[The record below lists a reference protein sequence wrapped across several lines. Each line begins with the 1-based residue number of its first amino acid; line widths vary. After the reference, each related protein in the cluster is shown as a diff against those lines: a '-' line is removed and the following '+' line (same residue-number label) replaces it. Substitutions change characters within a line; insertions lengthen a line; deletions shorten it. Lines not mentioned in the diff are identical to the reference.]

1 MDVNRY
7 DPKFKNPHISRG
19 KLHMEQLPVG
29 KNEKQLKG
37 ALDGV
42 RVLDIGL
49 LVQGPQAALLLAD
62 LGADVIK
69 VELPGIGDQARWLPV
84 SMDDLRAPWFIGCN
98 RGKRSITVD
107 LRVLRGREIFLRLA
121 ESADVVVSNFVPG
134 TMDGWGL
141 GYDALSKV
149 NPRIIFGAASAFG
162 SQGPDALRKGADLS
176 GQAAGGMLYTTG
188 TGPADMTPIGVTLAD
203 HIGSQNLANGILAA
217 LYHRERSGR
226 GQRVEVSLLGGQI
239 YAQAS
244 EYTYHFLTGKPS
256 GHANHGHPM
265 LPQGAIYGV
274 FPTTDGHIAVV
285 GVAFDVRPAFFQAVG
300 LPEFIDDPR
309 FATPMLTGEHRQIL
323 YDRLIERFSTKST
336 GEWEKILKDAGQRY
350 SPVRTYAEVARDEGA
365 FLNGYLQRIEHPEW
379 GKTTMIGCPIRLSE
393 TPASPGQFAPEL
405 GQHTEEI
412 LLEIGYP
419 WEDINAFREAN
430 VI

>member
-1 MDVNRY
+1 MQ
-7 DPKFKNPHISRG
+7 
-19 KLHMEQLPVG
+19 MENQPRS
-29 KNEKQLKG
+29 NEKSPKG
-37 ALDGV
+37 ALDGI

-84 SMDDLRAPWFIGCN
+84 SVEDLRAPWFIGCN
-98 RGKRSITVD
+98 RGKRGITVD
-107 LRVLRGREIFLRLA
+107 LRVPKGKEIFLRLA
-121 ESADVVVSNFVPG
+121 ESADVVVSNFLPG
-134 TMDGWGL
+134 TMEGWGL
-141 GYDALSKV
+141 GFEDLSKI
-149 NPRIIFGAASAFG
+149 NPGIIFGAASAFG
-162 SQGPDALRKGADLS
+162 AKGPDASRKGADLS

-188 TGPADMTPIGVTLAD
+188 TGPGDMTPIGVTLAD

-217 LYHRERSGR
+217 LFSRATSGR
-226 GQRVEVSLLGGQI
+226 GQKVEVSLLGGQI

-244 EYTYHFLTGKPS
+244 EYTYYFLTGKAS

-285 GVAFDVRPAFFQAVG
+285 GVAFDVRPAFFTAVG
-300 LPEFIDDPR
+300 IPEFIDDPR
-309 FATPMLTGEHRQIL
+309 FASPMLTGENRQIL
-323 YDRLIERFSTKST
+323 YGRLIETFKKKST
-336 GEWEKILKDAGQRY
+336 AEWEEILRDAGQRY
-350 SPVRTYAEVARDEGA
+350 SPVRTYGDVARDEGA
-365 FLNGYLQRIEHPEW
+365 FQNGYLQRINHPDW
-379 GKTTMIGCPIRLSE
+379 GETTMIGCPIRMSG

-405 GQHTEEI
+405 GQHTEEV
-412 LLEIGYP
+412 LLELGYA
-419 WEDINAFREAN
+419 WDDINAFREAN